1 MNKTVRQGI
10 PHELLDRES
19 LRERMNDLAGGGMPF
34 LFIIDYEARQGY
46 VIEEDK
52 IDPEF
57 IRFQIG
63 KEGTAASALEIQ
75 EKLLQWE
82 VTPVSKEE
90 YQQRFTYVV
99 SQIRSGNSFLT
110 NLTQPS
116 LLTTNY
122 SLLELYQRSSAKYK
136 LWLKDT
142 FLVLSPETFVT
153 IRKGEIVS
161 CPMKGT
167 IDATLEQAEEQILN
181 DQKELAEH
189 ATIVDLIRNDLS
201 MAAGNVRVTRFRFV
215 ERIRT
220 MQTDLLQVSSEIK
233 GDLPADY
240 QKRIGDILFSLL
252 PAGSICGAPKEKT
265 LDIIRQAEGYDRGF
279 YTGICGYFDGL
290 DMESAVMIRYIE
302 QQGDHLVFKSG
313 GGVTSQSQCDSE
325 YNELIQKIYV
335 PVS

>member
-1 MNKTVRQGI
+1 
-10 PHELLDRES
+10 
-19 LRERMNDLAGGGMPF
+19 MNDLAANETPF
-34 LFIIDYEARQGY
+34 LFIINYEARQGY
-46 VIEEDK
+46 VIVEDL

-63 KEGTAASALEIQ
+63 KKGTALTASEIP
-75 EKLLQWE
+75 ERELQWE
-82 VTPVSKEE
+82 ATPVSKEE
-90 YQQRFTYVV
+90 YQKRFAYVV
-99 SQIRSGNSFLT
+99 NQIRSGNSFLT

-116 LLTTNY
+116 LLTTNH
-122 SLLELYQRSSAKYK
+122 SLPELYQRSSAKYK
-136 LWLKDT
+136 LWLKDA

-153 IRKGEIVS
+153 IQQGEIAS
-161 CPMKGT
+161 YPMKGT
-167 IDATLEQAEEQILN
+167 IDATLEHAVQKILS
-181 DQKELAEH
+181 DEKELAEH

-201 MAAGNVRVTRFRFV
+201 MVARNVRVTRFRYI

-233 GDLPADY
+233 GELPADY

-265 LDIIRQAEGYDRGF
+265 LDIIREAEGYDRGF
-279 YTGICGYFDGL
+279 YTGVFGYFDGQDL
-290 DMESAVMIRYIE
+290 DSAVMIRYIE
-302 QQGDHLVFKSG
+302 QEGDRLVFKSG
-313 GGVTSQSQCDSE
+313 GGVTSQSLCDTE

>member
-1 MNKTVRQGI
+1 MV
-10 PHELLDRES
+10 
-19 LRERMNDLAGGGMPF
+19 
-34 LFIIDYEARQGY
+34 
-46 VIEEDK
+46 
-52 IDPEF
+52 
-57 IRFQIG
+57 
-63 KEGTAASALEIQ
+63 
-75 EKLLQWE
+75 
-82 VTPVSKEE
+82 
-90 YQQRFTYVV
+90 
-99 SQIRSGNSFLT
+99 
-110 NLTQPS
+110 
-116 LLTTNY
+116 
-122 SLLELYQRSSAKYK
+122 
-136 LWLKDT
+136 
-142 FLVLSPETFVT
+142 
-153 IRKGEIVS
+153 
-161 CPMKGT
+161 
-167 IDATLEQAEEQILN
+167 
-181 DQKELAEH
+181 
-189 ATIVDLIRNDLS
+189 
-201 MAAGNVRVTRFRFV
+201 AGNVRVTRFRFV

-279 YTGICGYFDGL
+279 YTGVCGYFDGL

>member
-1 MNKTVRQGI
+1 MNKTERQGF
-10 PHELLDRES
+10 PYELLDRES
-19 LRERMNDLAGGGMPF
+19 LRERMNDLAGGGTPF
-34 LFIIDYEARQGY
+34 LFVIDYEARQGY
-46 VIEEDK
+46 VIGKDL

-63 KEGTAASALEIQ
+63 KEGTAVSALEIP

-90 YQQRFTYVV
+90 YLRRFAFVV
-99 SQIRSGNSFLT
+99 SQIQSGNSFLT

-116 LLTTNY
+116 LLSTNQ
-122 SLLELYQRSSAKYK
+122 SLPELYQRSTAKYK
-136 LWLKDT
+136 LWLKDA

-153 IRKGEIVS
+153 IRKGEIAS
-161 CPMKGT
+161 YPMKGT
-167 IDATLEQAEEQILN
+167 IDATLEHAEEQILN
-181 DQKELAEH
+181 DEKELAEH

-201 MAAGNVRVTRFRFV
+201 MVSDNVRVTRFRYV

-279 YTGICGYFDGL
+279 YTGVCGYFDGQEM
-290 DMESAVMIRYIE
+290 DSAVMIRYIE

-313 GGVTSQSQCDSE
+313 GGVTSQSQGESE

>member
-1 MNKTVRQGI
+1 MNKTVRQGF
-10 PHELLDRES
+10 PYQLLDRES
-19 LRERMNDLAGGGMPF
+19 LRERMNDLAGGGTPF
-34 LFIIDYEARQGY
+34 LFVIDYEARQGY
-46 VIEEDK
+46 VIEMDL
-52 IDPEF
+52 IDPQF

-63 KEGTAASALEIQ
+63 KEGTAVCALEIP
-75 EKLLQWE
+75 ERLLRWE

-90 YQQRFTYVV
+90 YLQRFDFVV
-99 SQIRSGNSFLT
+99 SQIQSGNSFLT

-116 LLTTNY
+116 LLSTNQ
-122 SLLELYQRSSAKYK
+122 SLPELYQRSSAKYK
-136 LWLKDT
+136 LWLKDA

-153 IRKGEIVS
+153 IRKGEIAS
-161 CPMKGT
+161 YPMKGT
-167 IDATLEQAEEQILN
+167 IDATLEHAEEQILN
-181 DQKELAEH
+181 DEKELAEH

-201 MAAGNVRVTRFRFV
+201 MVSDNVRVTRFRYV

-279 YTGICGYFDGL
+279 YTGVCGYFDGQEM
-290 DMESAVMIRYIE
+290 DSAVMIRYIE

-313 GGVTSQSQCDSE
+313 GGVTSQSQGESE

>member
-1 MNKTVRQGI
+1 MIEGFPYQ
-10 PHELLDRES
+10 LLDRAS
-19 LRERMNDLAGGGMPF
+19 LRKRMNDLAGEGTPF

-46 VIEEDK
+46 VIVGDL

-63 KEGTAASALEIQ
+63 KESNAHSASDSPKRE
-75 EKLLQWE
+75 LLWN

-90 YQQRFTYVV
+90 YQKRFAFVV
-99 SQIRSGNSFLT
+99 NQIRSGNSFLT

-116 LLTTNY
+116 LLTTNL
-122 SLLELYQRSSAKYK
+122 SLQELYQRSSAKYK
-136 LWLKDT
+136 LWLKDA

-167 IDATLEQAEEQILN
+167 IDATLEQAEKQILN

-201 MAAGNVRVTRFRFV
+201 RMAGNVRVTRFRYV

-233 GDLPADY
+233 GELPTDY
-240 QKRIGDILFSLL
+240 QKRIGDIMFSLL
-252 PAGSICGAPKEKT
+252 PAGSICGAPKVKT

-279 YTGICGYFDGL
+279 YTGVCGYFDGQDL
-290 DMESAVMIRYIE
+290 DSAVMIRYIE
-302 QQGDHLVFKSG
+302 QEGDRLVFKSG
-313 GGVTSQSQCDSE
+313 GGITSQSHCDSE

>member
-1 MNKTVRQGI
+1 MNKTERQGF
-10 PHELLDRES
+10 PYQLLDRES
-19 LRERMNDLAGGGMPF
+19 LRERMNDLAGCGTPF

-46 VIEEDK
+46 VIGKDL
-52 IDPEF
+52 IDPKF

-63 KEGTAASALEIQ
+63 KEGTAVSASEIP
-75 EKLLQWE
+75 ERLLQWE
-82 VTPVSKEE
+82 VTPVPKEE
-90 YQQRFTYVV
+90 YLQRFAFVV
-99 SQIRSGNSFLT
+99 NQIQSGNSFLT

-116 LLTTNY
+116 LLATNY
-122 SLLELYQRSSAKYK
+122 SLPELYQRSSAKYK
-136 LWLKDT
+136 LWLKDA

-153 IRKGEIVS
+153 IRKGKIAS
-161 CPMKGT
+161 YPMKGT
-167 IDATLEQAEEQILN
+167 IDATLEHAEEQILN
-181 DQKELAEH
+181 DEKELAEH

-201 MAAGNVRVTRFRFV
+201 MVADNVRVTRFRYV

-265 LDIIRQAEGYDRGF
+265 IDIIRQAEGYDRGF
-279 YTGICGYFDGL
+279 YTGVCGYFDGQEM
-290 DMESAVMIRYIE
+290 DSAVMIRYIE
-302 QQGDHLVFKSG
+302 QQGDRLVFKSG
-313 GGVTSQSQCDSE
+313 GGVTSQSRGESE

>member
-1 MNKTVRQGI
+1 VRQGF
-10 PHELLDRES
+10 PYQLLDRES
-19 LRERMNDLAGGGMPF
+19 LRERMNDLAGGGTPF
-34 LFIIDYEARQGY
+34 LFVIDYEARQGY
-46 VIEEDK
+46 VIGKDL

-63 KEGTAASALEIQ
+63 KEGTAVSALEIP
-75 EKLLQWE
+75 ERFLQWE

-90 YQQRFTYVV
+90 YLHRFDFVV
-99 SQIRSGNSFLT
+99 SQIQSGNSFLT

-116 LLTTNY
+116 LLSTNQ
-122 SLLELYQRSSAKYK
+122 SLPELYQRSSAKYK
-136 LWLKDT
+136 LWLKDA

-153 IRKGEIVS
+153 IRKGEIAS
-161 CPMKGT
+161 YPMKGT
-167 IDATLEQAEEQILN
+167 IDATLEHAEEQILN
-181 DQKELAEH
+181 DEKELAEH

-201 MAAGNVRVTRFRFV
+201 MVSDNVRVTRFRYV

-279 YTGICGYFDGL
+279 YTGVCGYFDGQEM
-290 DMESAVMIRYIE
+290 DSAVMIRYIE

-313 GGVTSQSQCDSE
+313 GGVTSQSQGESE